1 MITILTIL
9 KISRYF
15 IIIFLPQL
23 PMSDSPYILPWLD
36 ILYGTLESLAIL
48 VGLTLNSLALR
59 YFYKRRHQLSNLLF
73 LLITVNDL
81 VILTSC
87 IPTAVSMLSN
97 RNAVLFNYRGVC
109 ILAGF
114 LFNISS
120 RMSVFLIA
128 LLALARSIS
137 LLFPFRLRRNRVVYL
152 LPLCIYLFL
161 NLLLASLPLIFS
173 KKMYYFHSISA
184 ACSWGVNDL
193 SFVGGEVGRNYTTA
207 WYGMTYSTII
217 IPWFAPAVIVLVSFA
232 FSLHSLL
239 KSGRQ
244 RRKMTVGQNQEL
256 DREASKNLTGSGTGS
271 SRNGNHGNA
280 MRSTNHATMTIV
292 IATSVYVIFNV
303 PGWMMNV
310 IMLLSLRDQ
319 NFNTF
324 FSGFSGIYLGYFM
337 TYLSVVLNSASN
349 SLIYFSRMDLLRKE
363 NGEMFCWILSRI
375 KVTVR
380 GCGRKSKSNSP

>member
-1 MITILTIL
+1 MTAT
-9 KISRYF
+9 SYF
-15 IIIFLPQL
+15 
-23 PMSDSPYILPWLD
+23 MPWLD

-81 VILTSC
+81 VILTTC
-87 IPTAVSMLSN
+87 IPSAISMLSN
-97 RNAVLFNYRGVC
+97 RNPVLFSYRGVC

-137 LLFPFRLRRNRVVYL
+137 LLFPFRLRRNRAVYL
-152 LPLCIYLFL
+152 VPLCIYFLL
-161 NLLLASLPLIFS
+161 NLLLASLPLAFS
-173 KKMYYFHSISA
+173 RKLYYYHPIGA

-193 SFVGGEVGRNYTTA
+193 SFVGGEEGTNYTSI

-217 IPWFAPAVIVLVSFA
+217 VPWFVPAVIVLVSFA
-232 FSLHSLL
+232 FSLDSLL

-244 RRKMTVGQNQEL
+244 RRTMTDVQSRKNERDG
-256 DREASKNLTGSGTGS
+256 EASKKLTGSGTATSRTS
-271 SRNGNHGNA
+271 SHGNTV

-292 IATSVYVIFNV
+292 IATSVYVVFNV
-303 PGWMMNV
+303 PCWMFNV
-310 IMLLSLRDQ
+310 IILLSLRDQ
-319 NFNTF
+319 DINSY
-324 FSGFSGIYLGYFM
+324 FSGAAGVYLGYFM
-337 TYLSVVLNSASN
+337 GVLSVVLNSASN
-349 SLIYFSRMDLLRKE
+349 SLVYFCRMDMLRRE
-363 NGEMFCWILSRI
+363 NGEMLSGVFSNSRVKI
-375 KVTVR
+375 TVK
-380 GCGRKSKSNSP
+380 GCGTVSQCNSVV